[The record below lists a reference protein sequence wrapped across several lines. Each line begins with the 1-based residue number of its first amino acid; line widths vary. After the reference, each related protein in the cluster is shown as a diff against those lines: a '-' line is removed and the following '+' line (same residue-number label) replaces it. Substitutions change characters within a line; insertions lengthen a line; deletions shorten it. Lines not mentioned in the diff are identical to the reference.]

1 MRSPYPLQWPTN
13 WKRTIAGHRKR
24 ATFQQGFAAA
34 RDGLVRQLEMLGAAN
49 GMITSDLPMR
59 ADGLP
64 YANGRADDP
73 GIAVWFVLDGK
84 ERVFACDKW
93 TGHAANM
100 RAIALSIQA
109 IRGLDRWGASDL
121 VTRVFAGFNALPPG
135 GDQEST
141 KRPWREVLGVVVA
154 NVEDLADSQRS
165 LQAVRMAHRNL
176 IRKHHPDLGGDHAI
190 AAELN
195 AALAEAE
202 RELGGAA

>member
-1 MRSPYPLQWPTN
+1 MRAPFPLQWPTN
-13 WKRTIAGHRKR
+13 WKRTIAGDRKR
-24 ATFQQGFAAA
+24 ATFQQGLAAA
-34 RDGLVRQLEMLGAAN
+34 RDGLVRQLELLGAVN
-49 GMITSDLPMR
+49 GMITSDLPVR

-64 YANGRADDP
+64 YADGRASDP

-93 TGHAANM
+93 MAHAGNM

-141 KRPWREVLGVVVA
+141 KRPWREVLHMHTVA
-154 NVEDLADSQRS
+154 NYKPDEQLAVARK
-165 LQAVRMAHRNL
+165 LHREL
-176 IRKHHPDLGGDHAI
+176 IREHHPDRGGDHAI
-190 AAELN
+190 AAEIN
-195 AALAEAE
+195 AALTEAE
-202 RELGGAA
+202 RELGASS